1 MIEIARDRLFHYFMK
16 VFHTVFFRTFFLG
29 QLLFDATV
37 LMERLPHLFFVAF
50 LVALAYTFGIV
61 KVKDT

>member
-16 VFHTVFFRTFFLG
+16 VFHTVFFAHFLG

-50 LVALAYTFGIV
+50 LVALAYTFGNV